1 MHIENSK
8 WHKISSGI
16 NTISYFSSTYNSRSD
31 KNVSGGVAQ
40 KYGSQIPYKL
50 FFELS
55 PKIFFGFNSNLMNQ
69 LTKCLNYL
77 LRNNFPMSFSSR
89 CIMSSMK

>member
-40 KYGSQIPYKL
+40 KITNTVQI
-50 FFELS
+50 
-55 PKIFFGFNSNLMNQ
+55 IFGGVAQNIFW
-69 LTKCLNYL
+69 
-77 LRNNFPMSFSSR
+77 
-89 CIMSSMK
+89 I